1 MNVVKF
7 LEWFEDDDNVYMV
20 LELCPNRVRPIP
32 TAVRSHILH
41 AHKLFLRAQTMMDLV
56 KRRKRLTE
64 PETQYYMSQL
74 LDGMM
79 YMHKEN
85 VIHRDLKLG
94 NIFLDDKM
102 NLKIG
107 DYGLAA
113 KIEYDGERK
122 KCAEGSPFLTII
134 GGCTSNL
141 TAAQDYLWYAE
152 LHRA

>member
-1 MNVVKF
+1 
-7 LEWFEDDDNVYMV
+7 
-20 LELCPNRVRPIP
+20 
-32 TAVRSHILH
+32 
-41 AHKLFLRAQTMMDLV
+41 MMDLV

-64 PETQYYMSQL
+64 PETQYYMCQL
-74 LDGMM
+74 MDGMM

-94 NIFLDDKM
+94 NIFLDEKM

-122 KCAEGSPFLTII
+122 K
-134 GGCTSNL
+134 
-141 TAAQDYLWYAE
+141 
-152 LHRA
+152 